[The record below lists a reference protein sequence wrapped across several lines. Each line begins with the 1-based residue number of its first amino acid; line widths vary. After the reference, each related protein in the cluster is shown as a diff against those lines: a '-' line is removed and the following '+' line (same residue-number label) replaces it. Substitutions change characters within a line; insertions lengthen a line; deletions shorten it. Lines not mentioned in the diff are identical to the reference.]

1 VKVSSRWSQ
10 RLARRSLEQLR
21 GSRLPAVEDIDRLEA
36 LVRRRVLEISREYFI
51 EKLPLLRV
59 AIATAPLTAGSSV
72 AAVAALSGG
81 EAAYVVLLGL
91 STAMFSILLPVIA
104 LPELGDFAERVTD
117 SAGKITGGELL
128 EVFGGTRAVPLRLA
142 RREFDGDSFSSAHSI
157 KSALSW
163 ELTQLSDRQRQ
174 YLRGHL
180 NSSLTIGELLAAFE
194 SCGLDPE

>member
-1 VKVSSRWSQ
+1 
-10 RLARRSLEQLR
+10 
-21 GSRLPAVEDIDRLEA
+21 
-36 LVRRRVLEISREYFI
+36 VRRRVSEISEEHFT

-72 AAVAALSGG
+72 TAVAALFGAD
-81 EAAYVVLLGL
+81 AAYSALLGMFTGMFSVLLP
-91 STAMFSILLPVIA
+91 IIA
-104 LPELGDFAERVTD
+104 LPDLGDFADRVTD
-117 SAGKITGGELL
+117 SSGKITGSEVL
-128 EVFGGTRAVPLRLA
+128 EVFGGTRAIPLRLA
-142 RREFDGDSFSSAHSI
+142 RREFDGDSYSSPNSI

-180 NSSLTIGELLAAFE
+180 NSPLTIGELLDALE